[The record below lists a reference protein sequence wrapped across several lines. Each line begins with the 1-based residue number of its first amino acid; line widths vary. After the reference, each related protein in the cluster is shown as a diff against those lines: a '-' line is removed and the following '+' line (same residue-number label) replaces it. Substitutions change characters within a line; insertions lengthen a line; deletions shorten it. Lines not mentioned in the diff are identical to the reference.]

1 MSSWSAA
8 LETER
13 CGLGI
18 FGRRRWLGPVRSG
31 RASWGVR
38 GLPLSAARFSIYLSL
53 SIANGPAKKWVAIL
67 LPNAA
72 LRGRLKP
79 FLDWML

>member
-18 FGRRRWLGPVRSG
+18 FGAADGWVPSVR
-31 RASWGVR
+31 V
-38 GLPLSAARFSIYLSL
+38 
-53 SIANGPAKKWVAIL
+53 ANGPAKWVAIL

-72 LRGRLKP
+72 LRGARVVRRLECTGVLIRSLWSGPREKP
-79 FLDWML
+79 PTNQAQAC

>member
-1 MSSWSAA
+1 MLMSSWSAA

-18 FGRRRWLGPVRSG
+18 FGGLRWLGPVRLG
-31 RASWGVR
+31 RQMA
-38 GLPLSAARFSIYLSL
+38 YYE
-53 SIANGPAKKWVAIL
+53 VAIL

-72 LRGRLKP
+72 LRGARVVRALECSGVLIRSLWSGPREKP
-79 FLDWML
+79 PTNQA